1 MRKFYNF
8 IPMLI
13 GVFLLLGN
21 PIFSSG
27 QTLKS
32 TMDITELPFSE
43 NWDADPDP
51 ADWTYYTNSAEGTI
65 EVQSSTY
72 HSPDY
77 AVNMANGN
85 DETSDFFLVLP
96 GTTLDQVGTRLKV
109 FAKATTTTLNQQ
121 SFKVGV
127 MTDPMD
133 EGTYLNIYNSPNL
146 SSDWQEFIIDLSA
159 IPPQAGTYYIAI
171 KGNFDGTNKDIYFDD
186 VVWEETPTGPVISYN
201 PDEIDFGMVFLGET
215 SDAET
220 VTLKNYGINTLDVTD
235 ITVTGADAADFTI
248 DGMSETLP
256 FGLTANSANEL
267 TVDVIFDP
275 QTESTSL
282 KSASLDITHSEGVTS
297 IPLTGECPAGIM
309 QIGYGT
315 NESIPLPMDNFYNYS
330 YSQSIYLQSEIDVAG
345 QRISRV
351 YYQKNNNND
360 WVDIGQINIYMGH
373 TSQTELTD
381 WIPLTELQEV
391 TYQEVFPAGDDD
403 GWVEFVLTVPFNYNN
418 TDNLVIAFD
427 ENLIGWESGQDF
439 LTHEVTGDM
448 SIKYDSDAT
457 NPDPASP
464 PSYENLYEH
473 RPNIRLFFEDIPSTP
488 VLSVNPESYDYETVI
503 VYSSSDKDFNIRNLG
518 VGTLSI
524 TDIYLDG
531 DNPGEFALS
540 NLPTFPLD
548 LTNDPSDFHALTC
561 TFNPTVDG
569 DASAYIYFE
578 TSEGLDSV
586 EVVGNGYD
594 ATIAALPWEEGFDD
608 PATTTVPDITLGW
621 TALVLNATSTYASI
635 ETEDGTTYPVSS
647 PNYVDMYNAGETDAE
662 YYLITPPTTLDP
674 NTVKLLFSAHG
685 EAIDSVVVGIMTDAN
700 DPATFTQINEFAMTG
715 SYEQFETYITEA
727 VTPPYHIAFKGI
739 LNATYNHIYFDDVM
753 MEEVPTDPTA
763 ELMPET
769 WDAGMRPV
777 GYTAV
782 SEIYTLTNIGFDP
795 LTVTAV
801 TDLSGTPFSTSLVAG
816 DVVDLALGMEYEFN
830 FEFSPTAEGTFE
842 EEFIV
847 ETNGIN
853 DTIMLYGTCDYSL
866 PPEIVEVGWGTDTI
880 NLPMEPVSVYTYSQS
895 VYKQTELEMTDQA
908 IYHIYYRQTSATLM
922 NEDIKVYMA
931 HYADGSLD
939 DDWEILGNLTQVYD
953 GTLGSPNAE
962 GWIKI
967 SLDFPF
973 VYNNTDNLIVA
984 FDENGA
990 ASFEDTDGFFGHSTN
1005 ENLSRAYTNDYA
1017 DVDPASVSGGDLLA
1031 QRPNIRFEFGP
1042 LPTDPY
1048 YNLNLDSWDAGM
1060 VPGNQAA
1067 NSGDIFRI
1075 SNLGAGT
1082 LTLTDAVLL
1091 DGSVFS
1097 TSLVPGDVSLEA
1109 SEEYYFNFTFAPLA
1123 VGTFNDTLVITHA
1136 EGTDSVF
1143 LTGTTDYVLPENM
1156 VEIGQGTEVN
1166 KSLPMEPWYGYSY
1179 SQSIFLQEEI
1189 FMDGMRISKL
1199 YYQRNGQNDWPG
1211 AGDINIYMGHTTQT
1225 ELTDWIPITELQ
1237 EVTYSEV
1244 LPLPDTDGWVE
1255 FILITPY
1262 IYNNT
1267 ENLVIAF
1274 DENEPGYTGSTSSD
1288 EFYNHDVSDNM
1299 SIRNYSDTE
1308 NPDPASP
1315 PTGTLVDARPNVRL
1329 QFEELPTTPIFSVMP
1344 DSHDYGTTIVGEDKT
1359 KAFTVQNNGIDILTI
1374 NNIYLGGDD
1383 AAEFSLSNLPS
1394 FPADLTNDY
1403 ADAFSIDA
1411 IYTPTIEGDVSA
1423 KVYFEHSE
1431 GLDSVMLY
1439 GTGYDA
1445 TITTLPWSE
1454 YFDDPATTFY
1464 PELTLGWDTI
1474 LQTTN
1479 TFANISIWTSTYL
1492 TEPHSVR
1499 FYNSGDSDPTSEYI
1513 LVTPR
1518 TQLDPTGTRLR
1529 FFANGYAGDQLIVG
1543 YMTDPNDAAT
1553 FVAVETV
1560 DLETDYTQHFVD
1572 VSSIA
1577 TAGYYHL
1584 AFKAV
1589 MPSTYHYIYLDNVTW
1604 ETTPTTPA
1612 FEAMPT
1618 AVDFGDIEMLTTAGP
1633 ENVEVRNTGVGD
1645 LIITDVQLIGAEAD
1659 QFSINVVDALNDT
1672 ITADYSDF
1680 LTVEASFNPA
1690 YDGIITADI
1699 EFTDVDANTY
1709 TVPLIG
1715 NSIDATMYPDTLVN
1729 FNEPTWPPLFWS
1741 RYSGLLNETT
1751 TLSSTTVG
1759 WAQGDFSYESA
1770 LTPAARLNIWST
1782 TTNYWLVTSSI
1793 DLGDGSVPV
1802 KLEFDLSTTQYAS
1815 TNEAQPAEDDR
1826 FAVVISTDN
1835 GATWTETNALRIYDN
1850 DESEYVFDDIPNGAG
1865 EHVEISLAEYT
1876 GNVKIGLYGE
1886 STVSNGDNYLFVDNF
1901 EVRFFT
1907 PEELALQDVVENTTM
1922 TASPLLTEYEE
1933 VNTDEHAIDYT
1944 VDYPTPFDANLDAL
1958 LLHDFQVQFNTM
1970 IPNGT
1975 TVDVE
1980 FDGTNVGQYVADGTD
1995 SIFWVSDITAGTAPA
2010 LNTMDYMV
2018 VTLKFNG
2025 LTAVGQYDITLHS
2038 FTAYDGEFNMP
2049 TERTLLANAMAEINV
2064 APTPAPLPIEED
2076 FDGGIPA
2083 NWSTNNNG
2091 TDGADWTFMDDG
2103 ALGSTT
2109 GANGYMRVND
2119 GTVSGN
2125 TNADLVTFPIDMSAV
2140 TETILLEFEHRYDDI
2155 SITTATVFVSTDSG
2169 SSWDQVKQYTGD
2181 QGSMA
2186 DPAVASIDLSAYA
2199 GEEHVLIRWNY
2210 NDNGLD
2216 GLNWNIDDVHIYEF
2230 VPNTE
2235 AEIITFDIADQI
2247 SSDIDTDNATVQV
2260 VMPNGTDL
2268 SGLVSDFTLS
2278 DGAIA
2283 SVDGTIQE
2291 SGVSVVDFTNSVTT
2305 PVVYTV
2311 VAEDNTTTK
2320 VWEVTVST
2328 ETSLGANGA
2337 FNFAVYPN
2345 PSNGQF
2351 ELNGYSENGFT
2362 YGIYAVD
2369 GKLIHEAQIDAT
2381 GEISETINLKDI
2393 APGVYTLKVTAD
2405 NTTKIEKLVI
2415 E

>member
-1 MRKFYNF
+1 MRNFYKF

-21 PIFSSG
+21 PLFSSG

-32 TMDITELPFSE
+32 TLDITELPFSE

-65 EVQSSTY
+65 EVQSAIY
-72 HSPDY
+72 YSPGY
-77 AVNMANGN
+77 AVDMDNGT

-96 GTTLDQVGTRLKV
+96 GTSLSPNGTRLKL
-109 FAKATTTTLNQQ
+109 FAKHQATMLNPQ

-133 EGTYLNIYNSPNL
+133 AGTYTNIYNSPNL
-146 SSDWQEFIIDLSA
+146 SSDWQEYIIDLSA

-171 KGNFDGTNKDIYFDD
+171 KGNFDGTNKHIYFDD
-186 VVWEETPTGPVISYN
+186 VMWEETPTSPILSYN
-201 PDEIDFGMVFLGET
+201 PEEIDFGMVFLGET

-220 VTLKNYGINTLDVTD
+220 VTLKNYGINTLNVTD

-248 DGMSETLP
+248 DAMSETLP

-282 KSASLDITHSEGVTS
+282 KNANLDITHSEGVTS

-315 NESIPLPMDNFYNYS
+315 ETDTHLPMEPYYGYT
-330 YSQSIYLQSEIDVAG
+330 YSQSIYLQSEIDVPN
-345 QRISRV
+345 QRISRI
-351 YYQKNNNND
+351 YYQKNNSNVWAD
-360 WVDIGQINIYMGH
+360 AGQINIYMGH

-381 WIPLTELQEV
+381 WIPITELQEV
-391 TYQEVFPAGDDD
+391 TYQEVLPVGDDD

-427 ENLIGWESGQDF
+427 ENKPSYDDLDDEFYNHTTTDN
-439 LTHEVTGDM
+439 M
-448 SIKYDSDAT
+448 SIYYYNDGT

-464 PSYENLYEH
+464 PSGTTSEY
-473 RPNIRLFFEDIPSTP
+473 RPNIRLFFEDIPTTP
-488 VLSVNPESYDYETVI
+488 MLSVNPDSYDYETVI
-503 VYSSSDKDFNIRNLG
+503 VYSSLDKDFNIRNLG
-518 VGTLSI
+518 AGTLSV
-524 TDIYLDG
+524 TDIYVDG
-531 DNPGEFALS
+531 DNPGEFTLS

-548 LTNDPSDFHALTC
+548 LTNDASDFHTLTC
-561 TFNPTVDG
+561 TYNPTFDG
-569 DASAYIYFE
+569 DASAYVYFE
-578 TSEGLDSV
+578 TNVGLDSV
-586 EVVGNGYD
+586 EVIGNGYD

-608 PATTTVPDITLGW
+608 PATTTVPDMTLGW
-621 TALVLNATSTYASI
+621 TALVLNATSTWSSI

-647 PNYVDMYNAGETDAE
+647 PNYVDMYNSDDEDAE

-674 NTVKLLFSAHG
+674 NTVKVLFSARG
-685 EAIDSVVVGIMTDAN
+685 EDIDSVIVGIMTDAN

-739 LNATYNHIYFDDVM
+739 INDTYNHIYFDDVM
-753 MEEVPTDPTA
+753 MEGVPSDPTA
-763 ELMPET
+763 ELMPEI

-782 SEIYTLTNIGFDP
+782 SETYTLTNIGLNP
-795 LTVTAV
+795 LTVSAV
-801 TDLSGTPFSTSLVAG
+801 TDLSGTMFSTSFVAG

-830 FEFSPTAEGTFE
+830 FEFSPTAEGTYE
-842 EEFIV
+842 AEFVV
-847 ETNGIN
+847 ESNGLN

-895 VYKQTELEMTDQA
+895 VYKQTELDMTDQA
-908 IYHIYYRQTSATLM
+908 IYHIYYRQTSETLM

-931 HYADGSLD
+931 HYNDGTLD

-973 VYNNTDNLIVA
+973 IYNNTDNLIVA
-984 FDENGA
+984 FDENGED
-990 ASFEDTDGFFGHSTN
+990 SFEDTDGFFGHSTN
-1005 ENLSRAYTNDYA
+1005 ENLSRAYPNDYA

-1097 TSLVPGDVSLEA
+1097 TSLVAGDVSLA
-1109 SEEYYFNFTFAPLA
+1109 ATEEYEFNFTFAPLA
-1123 VGTFNDTLVITHA
+1123 VGTYNDTLIITHA
-1136 EGTDSVF
+1136 EGTDTIF

-1156 VEIGQGTEVN
+1156 VEIGQGTEIN

-1179 SQSIFLQEEI
+1179 SQSIYLQEEI

-1199 YYQRNGQNDWPG
+1199 YYQRNGQDEWPA

-1225 ELTDWIPITELQ
+1225 ELTDWIPLTELQ
-1237 EVTYSEV
+1237 EVSYSEV
-1244 LPLPDTDGWVE
+1244 LPVPDTDGWVE
-1255 FILITPY
+1255 LILTTPY

-1267 ENLVIAF
+1267 DNLVIAF
-1274 DENEPGYTGSTSSD
+1274 DENTPGYDGNTSSD
-1288 EFYNHDVSDNM
+1288 EFYNHDVTNNM

-1315 PTGTLVDARPNVRL
+1315 PTGTLVDARPNIRL
-1329 QFEELPTTPIFSVMP
+1329 QFEELPTTPIFAVMP
-1344 DSHDYGTTIVGEDKT
+1344 DGHDYGTTIIGNDKT

-1383 AAEFSLSNLPS
+1383 AVEFALNNLPT
-1394 FPADLTNDY
+1394 FPVDLTNDF

-1411 IYTPTIEGDVSA
+1411 VYTPTIEGDVSA

-1431 GLDSVMLY
+1431 GLDSVILY
-1439 GTGYDA
+1439 GSGYDA
-1445 TITTLPWSE
+1445 TITSLPWSE
-1454 YFDDPATTFY
+1454 YFDDPETTLY
-1464 PELTLGWDTI
+1464 PDMTLGWNVI
-1474 LQTTN
+1474 LESTN
-1479 TFANISIWTSTYL
+1479 TASFVKVYNYSSFTDPNHA
-1492 TEPHSVR
+1492 R
-1499 FYNSGDSDPTSEYI
+1499 FYNGDDTDASSNFI

-1518 TQLDPTGTRLR
+1518 TQLDATDTRLR
-1529 FFANGYAGDQLIVG
+1529 FFADGYADDQLIIG
-1543 YMTDPNDAAT
+1543 YMTDPNDATT
-1553 FVAVETV
+1553 FVEVETV
-1560 DLETDYTQHFVD
+1560 DLETDYTQHTVD
-1572 VSSIA
+1572 LSSIA

-1584 AFKAV
+1584 AFKANFFDE
-1589 MPSTYHYIYLDNVTW
+1589 YNYIYLDNVTW
-1604 ETTPTTPA
+1604 ETIPTTPVFNA
-1612 FEAMPT
+1612 TPTDLDFDDVAMNSISAAQT
-1618 AVDFGDIEMLTTAGP
+1618 
-1633 ENVEVRNTGVGD
+1633 VEVRNTGVGD
-1645 LIITDVQLIGAEAD
+1645 LIITDVQIVGAEAD
-1659 QFSINVVDALNDT
+1659 QFMLNVIDELNDT
-1672 ITADYSDF
+1672 ITTDYTDF
-1680 LTVEASFNPA
+1680 LTVEASVNPT
-1690 YDGIITADI
+1690 YEGIIQADI
-1699 EFTDVDANTY
+1699 EFTDIDMNTY
-1709 TVPLIG
+1709 TVPLIA
-1715 NSIDATMYPDTLVN
+1715 NSIDATMYPDTLVD
-1729 FNEPTWPPLFWS
+1729 FEDAVPPLFWS
-1741 RYSGLLNETT
+1741 KYSGLLSEGMTLTETT
-1751 TLSSTTVG
+1751 DG
-1759 WAQGDFSYESA
+1759 WFADDFSNDPTNY
-1770 LTPAARLNIWST
+1770 TQAATINIWTT
-1782 TTNYWLVTSSI
+1782 TTNYWMVTSPI
-1793 DLGDGSVPV
+1793 DLGDGTTPV
-1802 KLEFDLSTTQYAS
+1802 MLEFDLSATPYSTTG
-1815 TNEAQPAEDDR
+1815 EAQDAEDDR

-1835 GATWTETNALRIYDN
+1835 GVTWEMANVLRIWDN
-1850 DESEYVFDDIPNGAG
+1850 QGSEYVYDEIPNGDG
-1865 EHVEISLAEYT
+1865 THVEIALSEYS
-1876 GNVKIGLYGE
+1876 GLVKIGLYGE
-1886 STVSNGDNYLFVDNF
+1886 STESNGDNNVFVDDF
-1901 EVRFFT
+1901 IIRYFT
-1907 PEELALQDVVENTTM
+1907 AEELALQDVVENTTM

-2010 LNTMDYMV
+2010 LNTMDYTV

-2025 LTAVGQYDITLHS
+2025 LTAVNQYDITLHS
-2038 FTAYDGEFNMP
+2038 IAAYDGEFDML
-2049 TERTLLANAMAEINV
+2049 TERTSLVSAMAEINV

-2091 TDGADWTFMDDG
+2091 TDGADWMFMDDA

-2109 GANGYMRVND
+2109 GANGYMRIDD

-2125 TNADLVTFPIDMSAV
+2125 TNADLITYPIDMSDASG
-2140 TETILLEFEHRYDDI
+2140 TILLEFEHRYDDI
-2155 SITTATVFVSTDSG
+2155 SVTTATVYISIDEGAT
-2169 SSWDQVKQYTGD
+2169 WDEIEQYTGD
-2181 QGSMA
+2181 QGSMT
-2186 DPAVASIDLSAYA
+2186 DPVMASIDISDYV

-2210 NDNGLD
+2210 NDNTLD

-2230 VPNTE
+2230 IPSTE
-2235 AEIITFDIADQI
+2235 AEIVTFDIVDQI
-2247 SSDIDTDNATVQV
+2247 SSTIDTDNATVQV
-2260 VMPNGTDL
+2260 VVPNGTDL
-2268 SGLVSDFTLS
+2268 TGLVPNFTLS

-2283 SVDGTIQE
+2283 SVDGTMQE
-2291 SGVSVVDFTNSVTT
+2291 SGVSVVDFTNSVST

-2320 VWEVTVST
+2320 LWDVTVST
-2328 ETSLGANGA
+2328 ETDLANEGA

-2351 ELNGYSENGFT
+2351 DLNVYSENGFA
-2362 YGIYAVD
+2362 YSIYAVD
-2369 GKLIHEAQIDAT
+2369 GKLIYEAQIDAT
-2381 GEISETINLKDI
+2381 GEVSETINLKDI
-2393 APGVYTLKVTAD
+2393 APGVYTLKVTA
-2405 NTTKIEKLVI
+2405 NNISKVEKLVI